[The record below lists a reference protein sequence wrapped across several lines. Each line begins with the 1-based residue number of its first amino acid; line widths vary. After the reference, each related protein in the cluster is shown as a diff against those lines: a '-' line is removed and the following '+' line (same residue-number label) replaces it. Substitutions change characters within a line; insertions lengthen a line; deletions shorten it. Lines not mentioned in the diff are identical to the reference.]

1 MTTKKEF
8 KAAAL
13 LGMLEKVLGVDS
25 VLSVN
30 TLAVFLY
37 VAKNKDCAAADIIR
51 DMKLAQ
57 PAVARHLQR
66 LGRGSP
72 GVSKA
77 VGPGLDLITY
87 TDDAKDARRRLY
99 SLNQRGLD
107 LLAHL
112 GIAL

>member
-1 MTTKKEF
+1 MTTMQEI
-8 KAAAL
+8 KAGHL
-13 LGMLEKVLGVDS
+13 LELLEKVLSVDP
-25 VLSVN
+25 VLAVN

-37 VAKNKDCAAADIIR
+37 IAKNKECAAADIVR
-51 DMKLAQ
+51 DLKLAQ

-72 GVSKA
+72 GASKA

-99 SLNQRGLD
+99 SLNYRGLD
-107 LLAHL
+107 LLDRL
-112 GIAL
+112 SIAR

>member
-1 MTTKKEF
+1 MTTMQEF
-8 KAAAL
+8 KAAQL
-13 LGMLEKVLGVDS
+13 LGLLEKVLSVDP
-25 VLSVN
+25 VLAVN

-37 VAKNKDCAAADIIR
+37 VAKNNECAAADIVR
-51 DMKLAQ
+51 ELKLAQ

-72 GVSKA
+72 GASKA

-87 TDDAKDARRRLY
+87 VDDAKDARRRLY
-99 SLNQRGLD
+99 SLNQRGRALLD
-107 LLAHL
+107 QL